1 MIQVRSV
8 SALSDGEV
16 GVICAEGIN
25 RLIGLLGGVETNI
38 SYQQLTNVLYFNS
51 SIGELLTSSAA
62 VDLTFEQVQSYI
74 VYCTAVGYGLVV
86 GSPEPFVDSVTSK
99 TLGSS
104 VLVTSVLT
112 ADVPV
117 VGDGVVGG
125 FGLLLGGNLDC
136 HSEGNLPGV
145 PSFNYLPARKQV
157 MSVCLCLRCQRK
169 SSRRRRI
176 PLCLYRG
183 RLYIGTFKAL
193 LQLFYAELR

>member
-74 VYCTAVGYGLVV
+74 VYCTAVELVV
-86 GSPEPFVDSVTSK
+86 ERVPAMITNTTYIKERIVQLRNQGIDIRVLMVD
-99 TLGSS
+99 
-104 VLVTSVLT
+104 
-112 ADVPV
+112 
-117 VGDGVVGG
+117 
-125 FGLLLGGNLDC
+125 
-136 HSEGNLPGV
+136 
-145 PSFNYLPARKQV
+145 
-157 MSVCLCLRCQRK
+157 
-169 SSRRRRI
+169 
-176 PLCLYRG
+176 
-183 RLYIGTFKAL
+183 
-193 LQLFYAELR
+193 

>member
-51 SIGELLTSSAA
+51 SIGELLTSSAP

-145 PSFNYLPARKQV
+145 PSFNYLPGKETGNERLFVFTVPAEVIKKEKDITLSLPWEIV
-157 MSVCLCLRCQRK
+157 
-169 SSRRRRI
+169 
-176 PLCLYRG
+176 YRNV
-183 RLYIGTFKAL
+183 
-193 LQLFYAELR
+193 